1 VDVLRNLE
9 KNFMKDEINSRREIS
24 MWITLFNLAWAM
36 GPPPK
41 GGEGGGN
48 AFAAFIPL
56 ILIFVVFYFLLIRP
70 QQKQA
75 KKHRMLLQ
83 NLKKGDWVVTTG
95 GLHGRILNVSDTV
108 VTLEL
113 PPDNIK
119 VKITKNHVAGLLK
132 PEIEKR

>member
-1 VDVLRNLE
+1 
-9 KNFMKDEINSRREIS
+9 MKDEINYRRKIS
-24 MWITLFNLAWAM
+24 MWIALFNLAWAM

-41 GGEGGGN
+41 GGEGGS

-83 NLKKGDWVVTTG
+83 NLKRGDWVVTAG

-119 VKITKNHVAGLLK
+119 VKITKNHIAGLLK